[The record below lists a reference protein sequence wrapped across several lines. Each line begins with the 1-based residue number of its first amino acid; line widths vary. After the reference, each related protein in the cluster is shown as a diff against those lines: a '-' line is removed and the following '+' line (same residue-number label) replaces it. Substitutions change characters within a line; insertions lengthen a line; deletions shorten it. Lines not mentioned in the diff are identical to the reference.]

1 MPGVMLF
8 PENLNKPVWRNSLL
22 RRKIILGTFVSLALI
37 SFVGGMFVDYYFSQ
51 HNPRRP
57 EPEVGRTYWVTA
69 DKVEVY
75 VTKYELILIRLPG
88 ISFFIWFG
96 AMLYFGVRWKFMQVA
111 IKEPEYRARAQITK
125 KKKRDS
131 G

>member
-1 MPGVMLF
+1 M
-8 PENLNKPVWRNSLL
+8 L

-37 SFVGGMFVDYYFSQ
+37 SFVGGIFVDYYFSQ
-51 HNPRRP
+51 HSPRRP
-57 EPEVGRTYWVTA
+57 EPEVGRTYRVTA
-69 DKVEVY
+69 DKIEVY
-75 VTKYELILIRLPG
+75 VTKYELIVIRLPV

-111 IKEPEYRARAQITK
+111 VKEPEYLARARVTK
-125 KKKRDS
+125 KNKGDS